1 MSAGDQQEK
10 SEQATPFKLEEARK
24 KGQVARSQE
33 LLSFMMLL
41 TFLLVLSATVYRL
54 SGVIAAHSHWW
65 LGNAA
70 MLGGDW
76 GMLIAQGGHSL
87 RQLAYACMPVI
98 GALILVAILSN
109 LVFNGPVFSLVSIK
123 PDFKRLHPIQGLK
136 RVFSKRMLVE
146 LLKVLVKGVLFSLVL
161 YYLFLSL
168 LPELLD
174 LATLAPLALPPM
186 VKELL
191 MQAGFA
197 VLMVMAAAMLFDIWY
212 SRREFAR
219 QMRMSRRE
227 LKDEHRRREGD
238 PEIRSRRRSIQQELM
253 EKAAALGRV
262 KDADV
267 IITNPTHY
275 AVALQYRPASMRA
288 PVVLAMGRGLLAL
301 RIRSLARKHA
311 VPVLRRPSLARALH
325 ALARID
331 GPIPDITQNDVAQVY
346 RWIIALPGNKV
357 MTP

>member
-1 MSAGDQQEK
+1 MSGNDQQEK

-41 TFLLVLSATVYRL
+41 TFLLVLSATVH
-54 SGVIAAHSHWW
+54 SVADVIAGHSHWW

-70 MLGGDW
+70 WLSGDW
-76 GMLIAQGGHSL
+76 GNLLAQGSHSL
-87 RQLAYACMPVI
+87 RQLADALMPLI
-98 GALILVAILSN
+98 GALILMAILTN
-109 LVFNGPVFSLVSIK
+109 LVFSGPVFSLAALK

-136 RVFSKRMLVE
+136 KIFSRRMLVE

-161 YYLFLSL
+161 FYLFQGL
-168 LPELLD
+168 LPDLLD
-174 LATLAPLALPPM
+174 LMTLAPMALPQAT
-186 VKELL
+186 EQLL
-191 MQAGFA
+191 MQVGFA

-238 PEIRSRRRSIQQELM
+238 PEIRSRRRATQQEML

-267 IITNPTHY
+267 IVTNPTHY
-275 AVALQYRPASMRA
+275 AIALQYRPDSMRA

-301 RIRSLARKHA
+301 RIRTLARKHA
-311 VPVLRRPSLARALH
+311 VPVLRRPALARTLH

-331 GPIPDITQNDVAQVY
+331 APIPDITQNDVAQVY
-346 RWIIALPGNKV
+346 RWVISLPGNKV
-357 MTP
+357 MI